1 MQSLTLAIGEPVLTL
16 VAITFGVILFSVL
29 IGAIPAAAVTRA
41 VSGSSAGRGPVALG
55 IAVGIGFAISAIASS
70 WSFGAF
76 GADTYIYVILVLV
89 FLSSLLLRNSYV
101 RASMVVWKEFKRLD
115 GLLLAVPL
123 LTAFLSKPYWDGFSK
138 LKLTA
143 GGGPDI
149 PQNLMTVLSQPK
161 IGSTWFEAKS
171 NFLSLLGDKNLGEA
185 IYHLYQ
191 LPSMQQQAG
200 YDYLVYGTRW
210 GLSIPFAQVLRID
223 PSLLVIGQATTIS
236 VGLAALG
243 LILYSFSRLVFVRF
257 SFSYMIL
264 IASVSSAPLVVQI
277 FNGGMAQAWGLPGLA
292 LLSFTFLLTLMLK
305 TKSQL
310 TPVALKGLIALSCFG
325 WLGNAVTYIDSSMT
339 LAAVFMVSIVF
350 LAFFT
355 KKDLSVALLKT
366 TIFGGLIAAIVV
378 APYTYAALSTMPIR
392 LRLASGTGFLFDHWP
407 LPSEMLGLI
416 NIWTGEAGKPR
427 DPLILILGILF
438 TLAIIVT
445 VLRGIPAKN
454 LWDRSVSLLGLS
466 ILLVCGTIAL
476 WASQTSLG
484 SNYSYVKVATY
495 VAPIFLLIIGE
506 RMSENLQRGRA
517 KNPKNDTPFFLR
529 MITPLFFIGIMVLS
543 VTNTNTGLSKKAEFS
558 FPSTMTE
565 ILSNEEAQTE
575 LTKYNYLTTY
585 RALSN
590 VLGFV
595 GDVHWVSKAPNDQR
609 LETRLGNEM
618 RLICFA
624 GDGACL
630 PKTQEIR
637 VPSLN
642 KYGLRVFQ
650 SPITTAQFAALPP
663 LERYYAA
670 MDAIG
675 QARFEIPER
684 FIGGNPLLK
693 PNT

>member
-1 MQSLTLAIGEPVLTL
+1 VLTL
-16 VAITFGVILFSVL
+16 VAITFGVIFFTAA
-29 IGAIPAAAVTRA
+29 IGAIPGAVITRA
-41 VSGSSAGRGPVALG
+41 ISGTSTHRGPVALG
-55 IAVGIGFAISAIASS
+55 IAVGIGFAFSAIASA
-70 WSFGAF
+70 WSFGAI
-76 GADTYIYVILVLV
+76 GASNYIYIVAGLFLLTLVL
-89 FLSSLLLRNSYV
+89 LKNSYV
-101 RASMVVWKEFKRLD
+101 KNSLSVWKEFHKFD
-115 GLLLAVPL
+115 SFLLALPL
-123 LTAFLSKPYWDGFSK
+123 LTAFLSKPYWDGIAK
-138 LKLTA
+138 LKLAA

-171 NFLSLLGDKNLGEA
+171 NFLTLLGDKNLGEA

-243 LILYSFSRLVFVRF
+243 LIMYSFSRLVFVRF
-257 SFSYMIL
+257 SLAYL
-264 IASVSSAPLVVQI
+264 LLVASVSSAPLVVQI

-310 TPVALKGLIALSCFG
+310 TPTALKGLIALSCFG
-325 WLGNAVTYIDSSMT
+325 WLGNVVTYIDSSMT
-339 LAAVFMVSIVF
+339 LAAVFIVSIVF

-355 KKDLSVALLKT
+355 QRDLSISLFKT
-366 TIFGGLIAAIVV
+366 TFLGGLLAAIIVV
-378 APYTYAALSTMPIR
+378 PYTYAAISTMSIR
-392 LRLASGTGFLFDHWP
+392 LKLASGTGFLFDHWP
-407 LPSEMLGLI
+407 LPSEMLGLL
-416 NIWTGEAGKPR
+416 NIWTGEAGKAR
-427 DPLILILGILF
+427 DPLILLLGIAF
-438 TLAIIVT
+438 SLAIVVT
-445 VLRGIPAKN
+445 VLRGIPSKN

-466 ILLVCGTIAL
+466 ILLVCASIAL

-506 RMSENLQRGRA
+506 RMSENLHKGRA
-517 KNPKNDTPFFLR
+517 KNPKNDTPFALR
-529 MITPLFFIGIMVLS
+529 MITPVFFIGIMILS
-543 VTNTNTGLSKKAEFS
+543 VVSTNTGLSKKSEFS
-558 FPSTMTE
+558 FPSSMTQ
-565 ILSNEEAQTE
+565 ILSNQEAQTE
-575 LTKYNYLTTY
+575 LSKYNYLTTY
-585 RALSN
+585 RSLSN

-609 LETRLGNEM
+609 LESRLDNEM
-618 RLICFA
+618 RIICFA
-624 GDGACL
+624 GDGICL
-630 PKTQEIR
+630 PKTKELQ

-642 KYGLRVFQ
+642 KFGIRVFE
-650 SPITTAQFAALPP
+650 SPISTSEFAALAP
-663 LERYYAA
+663 LDRYYAA
-670 MDAIG
+670 MDAVG
-675 QARFEIPER
+675 QARFEVPER

>member
-1 MQSLTLAIGEPVLTL
+1 MLTL
-16 VAITFGVILFSVL
+16 VVITLGIILFSAL
-29 IGAIPAAAVTRA
+29 IGAIPAAAITKA
-41 VSGSSAGRGPVALG
+41 ISGPSIGRGPVALG
-55 IAVGIGFAISAIASS
+55 IAVGIGFALSAIASS
-70 WSFGAF
+70 WSFGVI
-76 GADTYIYVILVLV
+76 GANSYIYILVLL
-89 FLSSLLLRNSYV
+89 FLLSLALLSNSYV
-101 RASMVVWKEFKRLD
+101 RSSLTVWKEFAKFD
-115 GLLLAVPL
+115 GFLFAFPL
-123 LTAFLSKPYWDGFSK
+123 LTAFLSKPYWDGMTK
-138 LKLTA
+138 LKLAA

-171 NFLSLLGDKNLGEA
+171 NFLTFLGDKNLGEA

-223 PSLLVIGQATTIS
+223 PSLLVIEQAMTIS

-243 LILYSFSRLVFVRF
+243 LIMYAFSRLVFVRF
-257 SFSYMIL
+257 SLSYMLL

-277 FNGGMAQAWGLPGLA
+277 FNGGMAQAWALPGLA
-292 LLSFTFLLTLMLK
+292 ILSFTFLLTLKLK
-305 TKSQL
+305 TKSEL
-310 TPVALKGLIALSCFG
+310 TPAAFKGLIALSSFG

-339 LAAVFMVSIVF
+339 LAAVFFISIIF

-355 KKDLSVALLKT
+355 KKELSISLVKT
-366 TIFGGLIAAIVV
+366 TFFGGIIAAIVA
-378 APYTYAALSTMPIR
+378 APYTYAAISTMSIR

-427 DPLILILGILF
+427 DPLILLLGVVFSI
-438 TLAIIVT
+438 AIILT
-445 VLRGIPAKN
+445 VLRGIPSKN

-466 ILLVCGTIAL
+466 ILLVCGVIAL

-495 VAPIFLLIIGE
+495 VTPIFLLIIGE
-506 RMSENLQRGRA
+506 RMSENLQKGRA
-517 KNPKNDTPFFLR
+517 KNPNNDTPLVLR
-529 MITPLFFIGIMVLS
+529 MITPIFFIGIMVLS
-543 VTNTNTGLSKKAEFS
+543 VVSANPGLSKKSEFS
-558 FPSTMTE
+558 FPAAMTQ
-565 ILSNEEAQTE
+565 ILNNQEAQSE
-575 LTKYNYLTTY
+575 LEKYNYLTTY

-609 LETRLGNEM
+609 LETRTKNEM
-618 RLICFA
+618 RIICFA
-624 GDGACL
+624 ADTACA
-630 PKTQEIR
+630 PKTTEIQ

-642 KYGLRVFQ
+642 KFGFRIFQ
-650 SPITTAQFAALPP
+650 SPITTQQFAALSPKD
-663 LERYYAA
+663 RYFAA
-670 MDAIG
+670 MDSVG
-675 QARFEIPER
+675 QARFEVPER

>member
-1 MQSLTLAIGEPVLTL
+1 VLTL
-16 VAITFGVILFSVL
+16 VAITFGIILFSVL
-29 IGAIPAAAVTRA
+29 IGAIPAAAITSA
-41 VSGSSAGRGPVALG
+41 ISGRSKSRGPVALG
-55 IAVGIGFAISAIASS
+55 IAVGIGFALSAIASS
-70 WSFGAF
+70 WSFGVL
-76 GADTYIYVILVLV
+76 GADSYIYIVVAL
-89 FLSSLLLRNSYV
+89 FLLSIAMLGNSYV
-101 RASMVVWKEFKRLD
+101 RSSLTVWKEFGKFD
-115 GLLLAVPL
+115 GFLLMLPL
-123 LTAFLSKPYWDGFSK
+123 LTAFLGKPYWDGMTK
-138 LKLTA
+138 LKLAA

-161 IGSTWFEAKS
+161 IGSTWFEAKT
-171 NFLSLLGDKNLGEA
+171 NFLTFLGDKNLGEA

-223 PSLLVIGQATTIS
+223 PSLLVIEQAMTIS

-243 LILYSFSRLVFVRF
+243 LIMYAFSRLVFVRF
-257 SFSYMIL
+257 SLSYMLL

-305 TKSQL
+305 TKSEL
-310 TPVALKGLIALSCFG
+310 TSTAFKGLIALSCFG

-339 LAAVFMVSIVF
+339 LAAVFFISIIF

-355 KKDLSVALLKT
+355 KKELSITLTKT
-366 TIFGGLIAAIVV
+366 TFYGGIIAAIVV
-378 APYTYAALSTMPIR
+378 APYTYAAISTMPIR

-427 DPLILILGILF
+427 DPLILLLGIVF
-438 TLAIIVT
+438 SMAIILT
-445 VLRGIPAKN
+445 VLRGIPSKN

-466 ILLVCGTIAL
+466 ILLVCGGIAL

-495 VAPIFLLIIGE
+495 VTPIFLLIIGE
-506 RMSENLQRGRA
+506 RMSENLQKGRA
-517 KNPKNDTPFFLR
+517 KNLKNDTPLVLR
-529 MITPLFFIGIMVLS
+529 MITPVFFIGIMVLS
-543 VTNTNTGLSKKAEFS
+543 VVSANPGLSKKSEFS
-558 FPSTMTE
+558 FPAAMTE
-565 ILSNEEAQTE
+565 ILNNQEAQSE
-575 LTKYNYLTTY
+575 LEKYNYLTTY

-609 LETRLGNEM
+609 LETRMKNEM
-618 RLICFA
+618 RIICFA
-624 GDGACL
+624 ADTVCA
-630 PKTQEIR
+630 PKTPEIQ

-642 KYGLRVFQ
+642 KFGFRIFQ
-650 SPITTAQFAALPP
+650 SPITTQQFAALSPKD
-663 LERYYAA
+663 RYFAA
-670 MDAIG
+670 MDSVG
-675 QARFEIPER
+675 QARFEVPER